1 MQRCYNSAVRMPK
14 EPWLCC
20 YGAPGCT
27 AAPSSQE
34 TTPSAVEDTSTGVD
48 PKQAS
53 GSELRSHNLNLELS
67 PSASMQDL
75 YLLLRGLCDGG
86 FAVSVTVQATPSK
99 PSLPSLLGIA
109 EQCGC
114 STKVCPCTEWLLC
127 WGVLIPHLSATTPSS
142 KQSASSDSKELEER
156 VAVIERYLEEDDLA
170 PDLEARIAVIEQWF
184 LDTFKEG
191 EGVNVSASSPN
202 DSSKKGCLGKL
213 QEGKE

>member
-27 AAPSSQE
+27 AAPLSSKPSTSQPQQAAN
-34 TTPSAVEDTSTGVD
+34 TTSNGKD

-53 GSELRSHNLNLELS
+53 GSGPRCQHLRLELS
-67 PSASMQDL
+67 EDASMQDL
-75 YLLLRGLCDGG
+75 YLLLRGLYDGG

-142 KQSASSDSKELEER
+142 KQSASLSEKT
-156 VAVIERYLEEDDLA
+156 LA
-170 PDLEARIAVIEQWF
+170 EARKGIRHYRQEVEAEP
-184 LDTFKEG
+184 KR
-191 EGVNVSASSPN
+191 
-202 DSSKKGCLGKL
+202 GCLGKL
-213 QEGKE
+213 QEGRE